1 MMDFFKEKYGPMGKL
16 EHIFLL
22 LLKNI
27 PIIINYKFTIFSRYK
42 TVLYL
47 VEGEVNGVY
56 VKCIFTFLLP

>member
-16 EHIFLL
+16 EHILL
-22 LLKNI
+22 LLLRSI
-27 PIIINYKFTIFSRYK
+27 PIIINYKFTIFLRHK

-56 VKCIFTFLLP
+56 VKYLFTFLLP